1 MIGLLKRKY
10 DPLWQLV
17 GVKSE
22 TQVTVKAVGFLFDWN
37 NVFIFVIVEFKCNCI
52 VLLFLFLI
60 PLIINNMKISRSW
73 IF

>member
-1 MIGLLKRKY
+1 MIGLLIRTY
-10 DPLWQLV
+10 EPLRQLV
-17 GVKSE
+17 GVKFE
-22 TQVTVKAVGFLFDWN
+22 TQVTVKAVGFLFDLN

-60 PLIINNMKISRSW
+60 PLLINNTKISLSW